1 MKSIKWMMP
10 LVVTSVLIISGCSQ
24 MQQSA
29 TPANSANRLTTGN
42 AVGSGLSRGAGNGV
56 GSRFGVTT
64 GGSALG
70 SGTASRFGSTTSRLG
85 GSSSRL
91 GGATTAGIGGTSSR
105 LGGRTTSSFGG
116 ATTGAYGSGR
126 GTLAGGGSG
135 RGTLAGGGNGSGFSS
150 GSGIGGS
157 LSSRGFGN
165 TGAGGSA
172 SGRLGSGSLDSRLG
186 ANGVDNRLGGNGS
199 GIGGSGI
206 GGSGVGGARGGSGF
220 DNRIGGGAGGDYK
233 VTDLNDSSSV
243 LSRRV
248 IYFAYDQSTIEPEY
262 FEILDAHSE
271 LLASNP
277 NLTIRLEG
285 HADERGSREYNVA
298 LSERRAKA
306 VKQFMD
312 LKGVGSE
319 QSQTVAYGEE
329 LPVDPGHNEAAWS
342 KNRRVE
348 IKYIGR

>member
-1 MKSIKWMMP
+1 MNSTKWIVP
-10 LVVTSVLIISGCSQ
+10 LVAASVLVISGCSQ
-24 MQQSA
+24 MQQTQQSVK
-29 TPANSANRLTTGN
+29 PANAANRITTG
-42 AVGSGLSRGAGNGV
+42 AGVNGV
-56 GSRFGVTT
+56 GSRAGLIPGSRRGVTT
-64 GGSALG
+64 AGSAL
-70 SGTASRFGSTTSRLG
+70 R
-85 GSSSRL
+85 GSS
-91 GGATTAGIGGTSSR
+91 G
-105 LGGRTTSSFGG
+105 LGGRTASSFGG
-116 ATTGAYGSGR
+116 ATSSSYGDGRGNLINGVGSGT
-126 GTLAGGGSG
+126 GSSFGSGSGSSGGSAFG
-135 RGTLAGGGNGSGFSS
+135 SNGSGS
-150 GSGIGGS
+150 
-157 LSSRGFGN
+157 
-165 TGAGGSA
+165 GSA
-172 SGRLGSGSLDSRLG
+172 SGLGGSGSF
-186 ANGVDNRLGGNGS
+186 DNRLGGS
-199 GIGGSGI
+199 GT
-206 GGSGVGGARGGSGF
+206 
-220 DNRIGGGAGGDYK
+220 GDYK
-233 VTDLNDSSSV
+233 VTDLNDPSSI

-298 LSERRAKA
+298 LSERRAKS

>member
-1 MKSIKWMMP
+1 MKSIKWIMP
-10 LVVTSVLIISGCSQ
+10 LVVASVLVVSGCSQ
-24 MQQSA
+24 Q
-29 TPANSANRLTTGN
+29 TVKPANAANRLTTGN
-42 AVGSGLSRGAGNGV
+42 AVGAGAGVSRNG
-56 GSRFGVTT
+56 
-64 GGSALG
+64 
-70 SGTASRFGSTTSRLG
+70 TSNRLG
-85 GSSSRL
+85 VSTSGNTLGRGGASSSF
-91 GGATTAGIGGTSSR
+91 
-105 LGGRTTSSFGG
+105 GRTTSSSFGNG
-116 ATTGAYGSGR
+116 RGGTGA
-126 GTLAGGGSG
+126 
-135 RGTLAGGGNGSGFSS
+135 SS
-150 GSGIGGS
+150 SGIGGS
-157 LSSRGFGN
+157 LISNGFGSN
-165 TGAGGSA
+165 GAA
-172 SGRLGSGSLDSRLG
+172 SGSRLG
-186 ANGVDNRLGGNGS
+186 AGSLAGGSLGSRGSADNRLGGN
-199 GIGGSGI
+199 
-206 GGSGVGGARGGSGF
+206 AL
-220 DNRIGGGAGGDYK
+220 DNRIGGSGGDYK
-233 VTDLNDSSSV
+233 ITDLNDPSSV

-285 HADERGSREYNVA
+285 HADERGSREYNIA
-298 LSERRAKA
+298 LSERRAKS

>member
-1 MKSIKWMMP
+1 MKSIKWIMP
-10 LVVTSVLIISGCSQ
+10 LVVTSVLVISGCSQ
-24 MQQSA
+24 MQQQSA
-29 TPANSANRLTTGN
+29 ASPANAANRLTTGN
-42 AVGSGLSRGAGNGV
+42 AVGSGLSRNGRSNNRLGVSRSGSTLGRGAS
-56 GSRFGVTT
+56 SRFG
-64 GGSALG
+64 
-70 SGTASRFGSTTSRLG
+70 GTAGSTSRLG
-85 GSSSRL
+85 GSR
-91 GGATTAGIGGTSSR
+91 TAGIGGSR
-105 LGGRTTSSFGG
+105 LGSVPRTTSSFGG
-116 ATTGAYGSGR
+116 TTTGAYGNGR
-126 GTLAGGGSG
+126 GGSAA
-135 RGTLAGGGNGSGFSS
+135 TSS
-150 GSGIGGS
+150 RLGGS
-157 LSSRGFGN
+157 LSSRGFGS
-165 TGAGGSA
+165 AGSA
-172 SGRLGSGSLDSRLG
+172 GSTGSGSTGGFGSGSLDNRIG
-186 ANGVDNRLGGNGS
+186 ANGADNRLGGS
-199 GIGGSGI
+199 GGL
-206 GGSGVGGARGGSGF
+206 GARGGASGSGGLN
-220 DNRIGGGAGGDYK
+220 NRVGGAGGGDYK
-233 VTDLNDSSSV
+233 VTDLNDSSSI

-271 LLASNP
+271 LLASNT

>member
-1 MKSIKWMMP
+1 MVTIFKIRKNRMKSIKWIVP
-10 LVVTSVLIISGCSQ
+10 LVVGGVLVASGCSQ
-24 MQQSA
+24 QAKKPTS
-29 TPANSANRLTTGN
+29 SANRLTTGN
-42 AVGSGLSRGAGNGV
+42 AVGSGLSRAN
-56 GSRFGVTT
+56 T
-64 GGSALG
+64 
-70 SGTASRFGSTTSRLG
+70 LG
-85 GSSSRL
+85 G
-91 GGATTAGIGGTSSR
+91 GTTSR

-116 ATTGAYGSGR
+116 TGASTYGAKSKV
-126 GTLAGGGSG
+126 
-135 RGTLAGGGNGSGFSS
+135 
-150 GSGIGGS
+150 GGS
-157 LSSRGFGN
+157 LTSDFSQGSLGNRGDADSRLSDLDSR
-165 TGAGGSA
+165 AGGS
-172 SGRLGSGSLDSRLG
+172 
-186 ANGVDNRLGGNGS
+186 
-199 GIGGSGI
+199 
-206 GGSGVGGARGGSGF
+206 
-220 DNRIGGGAGGDYK
+220 GDYK
-233 VTDLNDSSSV
+233 VTDLNDPSSV
-243 LSRRV
+243 LSRQV

-298 LSERRAKA
+298 LSERRAQA

-329 LPVDPGHNEAAWS
+329 LPVDSGHNEAAWS